1 MINKASEVVV
11 AQEEEQVIQGSHSNR
26 QLVSKV
32 YPSVW
37 MWMIES
43 LSVEEAL
50 KEVLVWPGVNGWQN
64 MLH

>member
-11 AQEEEQVIQGSHSNR
+11 AQEEEQVIRGSHSNR

-32 YPSVW
+32 YPSLW

-50 KEVLVWPGVNGWQN
+50 KEVLVWPGVNGWLN